1 LVLLLPLPLQ
11 IKDDWQ
17 AFAAAL
23 TPLLTPFGPYA
34 AALNTLIVKLAK
46 VMITFC
52 GNQHGIQIC
61 IGFKIF
67 YRFTTLIL
75 CRSITPWIVRCSLI
89 W

>member
-1 LVLLLPLPLQ
+1 LLEHSLTAAAIAALAALLQ

-46 VMITFC
+46 VIMNFVEI
-52 GNQHGIQIC
+52 IMAID
-61 IGFKIF
+61 
-67 YRFTTLIL
+67 L
-75 CRSITPWIVRCSLI
+75 RCVQD
-89 W
+89 